1 MNKKISVIIPVYNT
15 NPEFLQKA
23 INSVLNQTYKNI
35 EVIIVNDGSTDNNT
49 LNFLKTLDN
58 KNINI
63 ISQENKGAGGAR
75 NTGINS
81 ATGDYIGFLD
91 ADDWLDKNFY
101 EVLLNLCENNDADIA
116 CGMLTRATKFRK
128 IKMEYFKDGIY
139 SNFSDKM
146 GNISNGSVCS
156 KLFRKSLFEN
166 VRFIEHI
173 YWEDNPVL
181 VELLLKS
188 NKVAF
193 TTKVRYLYRKNT
205 SSICLNI
212 APEKEEKRQKDG
224 LYILKQIYY
233 LLQNKSAEERKIVM
247 SNFSPILISSTK
259 YFCDGKY
266 KIELDNLLKNSN
278 ISLSF
283 KQRTNS
289 FIENIFSLRNSAT
302 GSHKIITILGL
313 KLKIKRKNKNDKK

>member
-63 ISQENKGAGGAR
+63 INQENKGAGGAR

-81 ATGDYIGFLD
+81 ATCDYIGFLD

-101 EVLLNLCENNDADIA
+101 EVLFNLCENNDADIA

-193 TTKVRYLYRKNT
+193 ATKVRYLYRKNT

-289 FIENIFSLRNSAT
+289 FIENIFSLRNSAN
-302 GSHKIITILGL
+302 GKHKTITILGL

>member
-23 INSVLNQTYKNI
+23 INSVVNQTYKNI

-63 ISQENKGAGGAR
+63 INQENKGAGGAR

-81 ATGDYIGFLD
+81 ATCDYIGFLD

-101 EVLLNLCENNDADIA
+101 EVLFNLCENNDADIA

-146 GNISNGSVCS
+146 ENISNGSVCS

-289 FIENIFSLRNSAT
+289 FIENIFSLRNSAN
-302 GSHKIITILGL
+302 GKHKTITILGL